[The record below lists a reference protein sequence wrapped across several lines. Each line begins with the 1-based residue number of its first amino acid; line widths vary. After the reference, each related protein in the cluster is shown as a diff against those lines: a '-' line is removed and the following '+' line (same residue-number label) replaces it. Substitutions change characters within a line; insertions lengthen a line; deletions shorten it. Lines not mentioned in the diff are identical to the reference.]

1 MLDLR
6 AIRENPDM
14 LSTSL
19 KNRNLPLDPVEKL
32 VELDKKWRE
41 VKMEADGLKALR
53 NKLSLEISEAK
64 KKKEDFSRKI
74 AETQKIADSI
84 KKIDGKVEAV
94 ESRMCEILLN
104 VPNIPDKSVPVAAD
118 EKGNEEIRKWGKTTK
133 TSKDV
138 IPHYEAGEQLG
149 ILDFERGAKVAGSRF
164 TFLKGDAARL
174 ERALINFMLDLHTG
188 MGWEE
193 LLPPY
198 LVNSKAMTGTGQLP
212 KFAEELYK
220 TENED
225 LYLIPTA
232 EVPLTNYFSGEI
244 LQEEILPKHFV
255 GYSTCFRREAGAYGK
270 DIKGILRQHQFN
282 KVELVSFSKPEESY
296 EELEKMTAQAE
307 LVLQKLGLPYRTIA
321 LCTGDMGFASAKTYD
336 IEAWI
341 PSQDK
346 YREISSCS
354 NCTDFQARR
363 ANIRYWKKGKPEFVH
378 TLNGSGIAIGRTMIA
393 IMENF
398 QDADG
403 IAIPKALQDF
413 MHAERIDFK
422 K

>member
-6 AIRENPDM
+6 AIRENPEL
-14 LSTSL
+14 LSASL
-19 KNRNLPLDPVEKL
+19 RNRNLPLDPVERI
-32 VELDKKWRE
+32 VELDKNWRE

-53 NKLSLEISEAK
+53 NKLSIEISEAK
-64 KKKEDFSRKI
+64 KKKEDVSKKI
-74 AETQKIADSI
+74 AETQKTADAI
-84 KKIDGKVEAV
+84 KKIDEKVELV
-94 ESRMCEILLN
+94 ESKMREILLN
-104 VPNIPDKSVPVAAD
+104 VPNMPDKSVPVAPDGA
-118 EKGNEEIRKWGKTTK
+118 GNEEIRKWGKTTK

-138 IPHYEAGEQLG
+138 LPHYEAGEQLG

-164 TFLKGDAARL
+164 TFLKADAARL
-174 ERALINFMLDLHTG
+174 ERALINFMLDLHTS

-198 LVNSKAMTGTGQLP
+198 LVNSKAMAGTGQLP

-232 EVPLTNYFSGEI
+232 EVPLTNYFAGEI
-244 LQEEILPKHFV
+244 LQEEMLPKRFV

-282 KVELVSFSKPEESY
+282 KVELVSFSKPEESF

-354 NCTDFQARR
+354 DCTDFQARR

-378 TLNGSGIAIGRTMIA
+378 TLNGSGIAVGRTMIA
-393 IMENF
+393 IMENY